1 MLPHTFG
8 FYRLSNCILFPFD
21 TVQIRNLFSIEES
34 SEPLAEQV
42 LGCTLAFR
50 QIVSLAPRFSARSGK
65 KNSLVLLQ
73 DGCTRFD
80 VIGHTTLL
88 SQQMSLITVRHKI
101 LTLGSTCCPTA
112 MQHRHT
118 SPITKNMRCMTDDYH
133 CSGQV
138 GRAHMITWKSLGQ
151 YVIPARNPED
161 HSVIVLLL
169 L

>member
-50 QIVSLAPRFSARSGK
+50 QIIKFGSKVLRSFGQK
-65 KNSLVLLQ
+65 ELVVLLQ

-80 VIGHTTLL
+80 VIGHTKLL

-112 MQHRHT
+112 MQHWHA
-118 SPITKNMRCMTDDYH
+118 SLITKNMKCMTDDYH

-151 YVIPARNPED
+151 
-161 HSVIVLLL
+161 
-169 L
+169 